1 MAIAPLEATQEA
13 TGFLASMRDELREF
27 AAGFRENAGLQDP
40 QTVAECVGLF
50 EDLSRTVEQLQITG
64 AHAIEQTG
72 VAAITGQP
80 PEAKTEFRDT
90 ADYLH
95 ARLRISR
102 TEARRRLRLGAGTMP
117 QALISGGEA
126 PPKYEH
132 LAAGLAES
140 GLSCT
145 AAILIHDTLERVRP
159 AAAPEDLTAMEQQ
172 LTRQATETDHDTL
185 RVITRSWEAAI
196 DPDGRE
202 PSPEQLA
209 ARQGVF
215 LKGKRRGLHR
225 FEIAATDEQ
234 YEHLITAMNTAT
246 NPRLHT
252 TFEPEGDKAGTNE
265 GSETAGNG
273 HDGTAEDG
281 ARGTGHDGAGTGH
294 DGADGGDGD
303 GDARPHPGWP
313 MP

>member
-1 MAIAPLEATQEA
+1 MAIAPFEATREA
-13 TGFLASMRDELREF
+13 TGFLASMRDELQDF

-50 EDLSRTVEQLQITG
+50 EDLSRTIEQLQVAG
-64 AHAIEQTG
+64 AHAVERHG
-72 VAAITGQP
+72 VAAVTGRDP
-80 PEAKTEFRDT
+80 GTKTEFRDT
-90 ADYLH
+90 ADYLR

-102 TEARRRLRLGAGTMP
+102 TEARRRLRLGAGTLP
-117 QALISGGEA
+117 QTLVSGGEA
-126 PPKYEH
+126 PSQYEH

-185 RVITRSWEAAI
+185 RVIARSWEAAI

-234 YEHLITAMNTAT
+234 YE
-246 NPRLHT
+246 
-252 TFEPEGDKAGTNE
+252 
-265 GSETAGNG
+265 
-273 HDGTAEDG
+273 
-281 ARGTGHDGAGTGH
+281 
-294 DGADGGDGD
+294 
-303 GDARPHPGWP
+303 
-313 MP
+313 